1 MCPTDKIITKN
12 NFDNMFG
19 TINIKMKFFEIEN
32 YILKE
37 LQMYSIKLI
46 DFSKYTKNITDTQIS
61 MVKVNK
67 LQPKKLYQTLHMK
80 LVD

>member
-61 MVKVNK
+61 MVKVNE